1 MSRLPEY
8 VGPMAIG
15 LKMGVILPGMQIID
29 KVFDRLVDCCRDDL
43 LEDGDIIAITESVV
57 ARAQNNYVTTADIAR
72 EVKNKLRLPD
82 KGRVAV
88 VFPIASR
95 NRFAMILQGIAE
107 AVPGGE
113 VVVQFSF
120 PCDEVGN
127 QVVSADFCKDLN
139 RDLISAG
146 DLEGSDFKHPIT
158 GVNYIRLY
166 REIIEAAGARPVIY
180 LCNDPARVVEYE
192 PDGVIAA
199 NIHNRAKTRQ
209 AIKEVFDNCVSLDEL
224 CTTGEASSEWGL
236 LGSNMSA
243 CGKLKLAPRDGER
256 LVRELQRRL
265 KEELGV
271 SAEVLIYGD
280 GAYRDPT
287 TGIYEL
293 ADPKTTFAATDGL
306 NAFREGIKLKYLA
319 DLYYYEHGK
328 CASEIEQILAEEK
341 KRSSS
346 ADSMIKEGTT
356 PRRLEDVLASL
367 ADLVSGSADAGTP
380 VVLIKGFLS

>member
-1 MSRLPEY
+1 MARLPEY
-8 VGPMAIG
+8 VGPVAIG
-15 LKMGVILPGMQIID
+15 LKMGVILPGMSIID
-29 KVFDRLVDCCRDDL
+29 KVFERLTDCYRDDL

-72 EVKNKLRLPD
+72 EVKILRLPD

-166 REIIEAAGARPVIY
+166 REIIEAAGAKPVIY
-180 LCNDPARVVEYE
+180 LCNDRRASLITNPT
-192 PDGVIAA
+192 G
-199 NIHNRAKTRQ
+199 NRRRHSYQAITRQ
-209 AIKEVFDNCVSLDEL
+209 AIKRCS
-224 CTTGEASSEWGL
+224 TTVLVWTSS
-236 LGSNMSA
+236 
-243 CGKLKLAPRDGER
+243 APRARPAPNG
-256 LVRELQRRL
+256 
-265 KEELGV
+265 GC
-271 SAEVLIYGD
+271 SAAICRP
-280 GAYRDPT
+280 GA
-287 TGIYEL
+287 
-293 ADPKTTFAATDGL
+293 
-306 NAFREGIKLKYLA
+306 
-319 DLYYYEHGK
+319 
-328 CASEIEQILAEEK
+328 S
-341 KRSSS
+341 
-346 ADSMIKEGTT
+346 
-356 PRRLEDVLASL
+356 
-367 ADLVSGSADAGTP
+367 
-380 VVLIKGFLS
+380 